1 MSEQSAK
8 ERNFTPIIV
17 ILTIVVN
24 ALVAVLYFMPK
35 QYSSISD
42 VDLTILPFLNAVF
55 NSFTFVFL
63 VAALVS
69 IKQKNIKLHKRFI
82 LAAFTTT
89 ALFLVSYVTYH
100 GMAESTPFGGEGA
113 IRYVYFFI
121 LLTHI
126 VLSAVIVPLALV
138 TVARGFNMKIEK
150 HRKIARWTMP
160 LWLYVS
166 LTGVIVYLM
175 ISPYY

>member
-1 MSEQSAK
+1 MNDHSVK

-17 ILTIVVN
+17 LLTIVIN
-24 ALVAVLYFMPK
+24 ALVAFLYFMPK
-35 QYSSISD
+35 YDTLSD

-100 GMAESTPFGGEGA
+100 GMAESTAFGGEGI
-113 IRYVYFFI
+113 IRYVYYFI

-126 VLSAVIVPLALV
+126 VLSAAIVPLALV
-138 TVARGFNMKIEK
+138 TVARGFNMKVEK

-160 LWLYVS
+160 IWLYVS
-166 LTGVIVYLM
+166 LTGVLVYIM
-175 ISPYY
+175 IAPYY

>member
-1 MSEQSAK
+1 MNDHSVK

-17 ILTIVVN
+17 LLTIVIN
-24 ALVAVLYFMPK
+24 ALVAFLYFMPK
-35 QYSSISD
+35 YDTLSD

-100 GMAESTPFGGEGA
+100 GMAESTAFGGEGI
-113 IRYVYFFI
+113 IRYVYYFI

-126 VLSAVIVPLALV
+126 VLSAAIVPLALV
-138 TVARGFNMKIEK
+138 TVARGFNMKVEK

-160 LWLYVS
+160 IWLYVS
-166 LTGVIVYLM
+166 LTGVLVYIM

>member
-1 MSEQSAK
+1 MNDHSVK

-17 ILTIVVN
+17 LLTIVIN
-24 ALVAVLYFMPK
+24 ALVAFLYFMPK
-35 QYSSISD
+35 YETLSD

-63 VAALVS
+63 VAALVM
-69 IKQKNIKLHKRFI
+69 IKQKNIKLHKRFV
-82 LAAFTTT
+82 LSAFTTT

-100 GMAESTPFGGEGA
+100 GMAESTAFGGEGM
-113 IRYVYFFI
+113 IRYVYYFI

-126 VLSAVIVPLALV
+126 VLSAAIVPLALV
-138 TVARGFNMKIEK
+138 TVARGWNMKIEK

-160 LWLYVS
+160 IWLYVS
-166 LTGVIVYLM
+166 LTGVLVYIM

>member
-1 MSEQSAK
+1 MNENSVKQ
-8 ERNFTPIIV
+8 RNFTPLIV
-17 ILTIVVN
+17 ILTIAIN
-24 ALVAVLYFMPK
+24 AIVAVLYFMPK
-35 QYSSISD
+35 YDGFSD

-63 VAALVS
+63 VAALVT
-69 IKQKNIKLHKRFI
+69 IKQKNIKLHKRFV
-82 LAAFTTT
+82 LSAFATTT
-89 ALFLVSYVTYH
+89 LFLLSYVAYH
-100 GMAESTPFGGEGA
+100 AMAESTVFGGEGA
-113 IRYVYFFI
+113 IRYFYYFI

-126 VLSAVIVPLALV
+126 VFSAVIVPLALISV
-138 TVARGFNMKIEK
+138 TRGFNMQVDK

-166 LTGVIVYLM
+166 LTGVIVYIM

>member
-1 MSEQSAK
+1 MNDHSVK

-17 ILTIVVN
+17 LLTIVIN
-24 ALVAVLYFMPK
+24 ALVAFLYFMPK
-35 QYSSISD
+35 YNTLSD

-89 ALFLVSYVTYH
+89 ALF
-100 GMAESTPFGGEGA
+100 
-113 IRYVYFFI
+113 
-121 LLTHI
+121 
-126 VLSAVIVPLALV
+126 
-138 TVARGFNMKIEK
+138 
-150 HRKIARWTMP
+150 
-160 LWLYVS
+160 
-166 LTGVIVYLM
+166 
-175 ISPYY
+175 

>member
-1 MSEQSAK
+1 MNDHSVK

-17 ILTIVVN
+17 LLTIVIN
-24 ALVAVLYFMPK
+24 ALVAFLYFMPK
-35 QYSSISD
+35 YETLSD

-63 VAALVS
+63 VAALVM

-100 GMAESTPFGGEGA
+100 GMAESTAFGGEGA
-113 IRYVYFFI
+113 IRYVYYFI

-126 VLSAVIVPLALV
+126 VLSAAIVPLALV
-138 TVARGFNMKIEK
+138 TVARGLNMKVEK

-160 LWLYVS
+160 IWLYVS
-166 LTGVIVYLM
+166 LTGVVVYIM

>member
-1 MSEQSAK
+1 MSEQSVK
-8 ERNFTPIIV
+8 QRNFTPIIV
-17 ILTIVVN
+17 LLTIVIN
-24 ALVAVLYFMPK
+24 ALVAFLYFMPK
-35 QYSSISD
+35 YETFSD
-42 VDLTILPFLNAVF
+42 VDLTILPFMNAVF

-63 VAALVS
+63 VAALVT

-82 LAAFTTT
+82 LMAFVTT

-100 GMAESTPFGGEGA
+100 AMAESTAFGGEGA
-113 IRYVYFFI
+113 IRYIYYFI

-126 VLSAVIVPLALV
+126 VFSAVIVPLALV
-138 TVARGFNMKIEK
+138 TVARGFNRQVEK
-150 HRKIARWTMP
+150 HRKIAKWTMP

-166 LTGVIVYLM
+166 LTGVIVYIM

>member
-1 MSEQSAK
+1 MNDHSVK

-17 ILTIVVN
+17 LLTIVIN
-24 ALVAVLYFMPK
+24 ALVAFLYFMPK
-35 QYSSISD
+35 YEKLSD

-63 VAALVS
+63 VAALVM

-82 LAAFTTT
+82 LAAFATT

-100 GMAESTPFGGEGA
+100 GLAESTVFGGEGT
-113 IRYVYFFI
+113 IRYVYYFI

-126 VLSAVIVPLALV
+126 VLSAAIVPLALI
-138 TVARGFNMKIEK
+138 TVARGLNMKVEK

-160 LWLYVS
+160 IWLYVS
-166 LTGVIVYLM
+166 LTGVLVYIM

>member
-1 MSEQSAK
+1 MNDHSIK

-17 ILTIVVN
+17 LLTIVIN
-24 ALVAVLYFMPK
+24 ALVAFLYFMPK
-35 QYSSISD
+35 YETISD

-69 IKQKNIKLHKRFI
+69 IKQKNIRLHKRFI

-100 GMAESTPFGGEGA
+100 GMAESTAFGGEGA
-113 IRYVYFFI
+113 IRYVYYFI

-126 VLSAVIVPLALV
+126 VLSAAIVPLALV
-138 TVARGFNMKIEK
+138 TVARGLNMKVEK

-160 LWLYVS
+160 IWLYVS
-166 LTGVIVYLM
+166 LTGVMVYIM

>member
-1 MSEQSAK
+1 MSEHLAK
-8 ERNFTPIIV
+8 QRNYTPIIV
-17 ILTIVVN
+17 LLTIVINV
-24 ALVAVLYFMPK
+24 LVAILYFMPK
-35 QYSSISD
+35 YNTLSD

-55 NSFTFVFL
+55 NSLTFVFL

-89 ALFLVSYVTYH
+89 ALFLVSYVAYH
-100 GMAESTPFGGEGA
+100 AMAESTPFGGEGT
-113 IRYVYFFI
+113 IRYAYYFI

-126 VLSAVIVPLALV
+126 VFSALIVPLALV
-138 TVARGFNMKIEK
+138 TVARGFNMQIEK

-166 LTGVIVYLM
+166 FTGVAVYIM

>member
-1 MSEQSAK
+1 MSEHLVKQ
-8 ERNFTPIIV
+8 RNFTPLIV
-17 ILTIVVN
+17 ILTIAIN
-24 ALVAVLYFMPK
+24 AIVAILYFMPK
-35 QYSSISD
+35 YEGFSD

-63 VAALVS
+63 VAALVT
-69 IKQKNIKLHKRFI
+69 IRQKNIKLHKTFI
-82 LAAFTTT
+82 LSAFATTT
-89 ALFLVSYVTYH
+89 LFLLSYVTYH
-100 GMAESTPFGGEGA
+100 AMAESTPFGGEGS
-113 IRYVYFFI
+113 IRYIYFLI

-126 VLSAVIVPLALV
+126 VFSAVIVPLALLTV
-138 TVARGFNMKIEK
+138 TRGFNMQVEK